1 MKSRKY
7 RQSKRQRYEAAGAMV
22 LGRARTRPAPASL
35 PAQWYR
41 LRNSLLLV
49 LALVAVGAL
58 WLALDERF
66 YVYHAGVQGAVRSSP
81 DEVFRASG
89 LPGLHILWVRPAEV
103 EARILAALPDL
114 ASARVACHLPARC
127 KIAVVERQP
136 QLMWDENGQVWWID
150 AEGVIFSPS
159 PSLSPSGGD
168 ASSLPSA
175 GGEVSFLPPAGG
187 EVSFL
192 PPAGGDGGGA
202 LLVRGSLPRQE
213 DGRLDERVRVALAEL
228 WAAGADVTS
237 TLTYVPGRGLVYT
250 DERGWRVILGQGPG
264 MNKRL
269 QVLQWLA
276 ADLQARG
283 VTPRFVDVR
292 FPDAPYYSLINDW

>member
-1 MKSRKY
+1 
-7 RQSKRQRYEAAGAMV
+7 MV

-35 PAQWYR
+35 PVQWYR

-66 YVYHAGVQGAVRSSP
+66 YVYHADVQGAVRSSP
-81 DEVFRASG
+81 DEIFRASG

-168 ASSLPSA
+168 ASSLP
-175 GGEVSFLPPAGG
+175 PAGG
-187 EVSFL
+187 EASFL

-228 WAAGADVTS
+228 WAAGANVTS
-237 TLTYVPGRGLVYT
+237 TLTYVPGRGLAFT

-264 MNKRL
+264 IDRRL

-292 FPDAPYYSLINDW
+292 FPDAPYYSLTNDW

>member
-66 YVYHAGVQGAVRSSP
+66 YVYHADVQGAVRSSP
-81 DEVFRASG
+81 DEIFRASG

-159 PSLSPSGGD
+159 LSLSPSGGD
-168 ASSLPSA
+168 ASSLPPT
-175 GGEVSFLPPAGG
+175 GGEGGRAG
-187 EVSFL
+187 
-192 PPAGGDGGGA
+192 

-264 MNKRL
+264 IDRRL

>member
-1 MKSRKY
+1 
-7 RQSKRQRYEAAGAMV
+7 MV
-22 LGRARTRPAPASL
+22 LGRARTRRAPVSL
-35 PAQWYR
+35 HAQWYR

-49 LALVAVGAL
+49 LALVAAGAL

-66 YVYHAGVQGAVRSSP
+66 YVYHADVQGAVRSSP
-81 DEVFRASG
+81 DEIFRASG
-89 LPGLHILWVRPAEV
+89 LPGFHILWVRPAEV

-114 ASARVACHLPARC
+114 ASARVACHLPAQC

-159 PSLSPSGGD
+159 PSLSP
-168 ASSLPSA
+168 P
-175 GGEVSFLPPAGG
+175 GGEGERAG
-187 EVSFL
+187 
-192 PPAGGDGGGA
+192 

-250 DERGWRVILGQGPG
+250 DERGWRVVLGQGPG
-264 MNKRL
+264 MNRRL

-292 FPDAPYYSLINDW
+292 FPDAPYYSLTNDW

>member
-1 MKSRKY
+1 MKYRKSR
-7 RQSKRQRYEAAGAMV
+7 QGKRQRYEAAGAMV
-22 LGRARTRPAPASL
+22 LGRARVKTAQAPRPAL
-35 PAQWYR
+35 GYR

-49 LALVAVGAL
+49 LTLVAAGAL

-66 YVYHAGVQGAVRSSP
+66 YVYHADVQGAVRSSS
-81 DEVFRASG
+81 DQIFRASG
-89 LPGLHILWVRPAEV
+89 LPALHILWVRPAEV

-114 ASARVACHLPARC
+114 ASARVVCHLPARC

-136 QLMWDENGQVWWID
+136 QLVWDENGQVWWVD
-150 AEGVIFSPS
+150 VEGVVFSPS
-159 PSLSPSGGD
+159 PALLPAGGD
-168 ASSLPSA
+168 
-175 GGEVSFLPPAGG
+175 VSFLPPAEG
-187 EVSFL
+187 E
-192 PPAGGDGGGA
+192 GGGA
-202 LLVRGSLPRQE
+202 GLLVRGPLPRQE

-237 TLTYVPGRGLVYT
+237 TLTYVPGRGLAFT
-250 DERGWRVILGQGPG
+250 DERGWRIILGQGPG
-264 MNKRL
+264 MVKRL

-292 FPDAPYYSLINDW
+292 FPDAPYYSLTNDW